1 MSRKN
6 SNHIK
11 PNYRL
16 KALLLEVV
24 DNQMKN
30 NDPPVTNETFKRL
43 VSQGYSPEKAK
54 ENIASVVVEYIF
66 DIMKYGNTFD
76 LKKYIDDLKALK

>member
-1 MSRKN
+1 MPRKN
-6 SNHIK
+6 NNYTK

-30 NDPPVTNETFKRL
+30 NDPPVTNEAFKRL
-43 VSQGYSPEKAK
+43 VSEGYSPEKAK
-54 ENIASVVVEYIF
+54 ERIASVVVEYIF
-66 DIMKYGNTFD
+66 YIMKYGNTFD